1 MKQVTLGNVRI
12 DGTEY
17 MKIESVNKMDPF
29 FMSIMSDSNHWLFI
43 SSNGGITAGRKNA
56 EYALFPYATDDKIE
70 DSIDHTGSKTIIK
83 VSDVSHSWEPFSMR
97 NQGVFNCSRHLYKS
111 IYGNKIRYEEINHDL
126 HLTFIYEWSFS
137 DQYGFVRMSQLQNN
151 RSEKIALKIL
161 DGIQN
166 VMPSS
171 VPSDLQNGTS
181 NLVNA
186 YKHTEKVADSSM
198 AIYALSAVIV
208 DRAEP
213 SEALKANVAWSIGM
227 KNPTYLLSSKQVD
240 AFRDTGVVTSESDVK
255 GARGAYLTV
264 QEIELDGN
272 KKSEWMILADVNKSQ
287 SHIADLLS
295 FIKKT
300 EDHESVVKNDV
311 EEGTRK
317 LIQLCASAD
326 GLQLTEDM
334 RTDTRHYANVMFNIM
349 RGGVIDRDYEIE
361 RKDFLNYL
369 KQSNLEVFNQWKSKL
384 SSYPETFSLF
394 RLMDNIGAEMDLN
407 LHRLCTEYLPLK
419 FSRRHGDPSRP
430 WNKFSINTR
439 SEVDGSK
446 ILDYEGNWR
455 DIFQNWEALVI
466 SYPYFIHGMIHKFLN
481 ASTFDGYNPYRIYKK
496 GVDWESIE
504 PDDPW
509 SYIGYWGDHQIIY
522 LLKLLE
528 VADRYEDK
536 IWDNYLGQY
545 GFTYTEVPYKIKGYE
560 DITKNAKDTID
571 FDAHQDE
578 AVRNR
583 MERLGADGALLRN
596 SNGAIHQVGFLE
608 KIMASLLAKLTN
620 FIPDGGIWMNTQR
633 PEWNDANNALVGN
646 GVSMVTLYYIRRYL
660 GFLKKILKVASTSE
674 SVFSIEIIDYFKQV
688 AEVFH
693 HFSDKRT
700 SPFLPQMRKEMVD
713 QLGRAASGYR
723 LSIYKEGFSGNKN
736 PLSHEA
742 ISRLLDEV
750 SVFIE
755 ETIRQNQR
763 SDQLYHA
770 YNLMTYSEDGIQID
784 YLSEMLEGQVAVLS
798 SGVISAEETVSILD
812 SMRDSALYRSDQNS
826 YMLYPAKELPG
837 FLDKNIIPTRK
848 AESSPLLSRM
858 IAEGNTAIV
867 QKSSNGNI
875 HFNPDFRNA
884 HFLEKGL
891 NGVQEN
897 LDTSSDLKLLIDKE
911 RQSVLSLYEEVFNHK
926 AFTGRSG
933 TFYGYEGL
941 GSIYWHMV
949 SKLRLAVIEC
959 IEQAKIKGVS
969 DAVMTA
975 LTDHYYT
982 ILDGIGS
989 HKEPEVYGAFP
1000 TDPYSHTPG
1009 GKGAQQPG
1017 MTGQVKEDILSRFG
1031 ELGVVVEQGCLRF
1044 SPYILMKSEFLKRP
1058 KTFSYVSV
1066 GGEKSVLEI
1075 ASNSLVFT
1083 YCQVPIIYTLA
1094 AENKIELYDRDQLL
1108 HTQKEMILNQDF
1120 SSDVFSRS
1128 GKIYSIRVYL
1138 TEDQLISG

>member
-1 MKQVTLGNVRI
+1 MTQVALDKVKI

-17 MKIESVNKMDPF
+17 MRIGYVDKMDPF

-56 EYALFPYATDDKIE
+56 EYALFPYMTDDKIE
-70 DSIDHTGSKTIIK
+70 ESIDHTGSKTIIK
-83 VSDVSHSWEPFSMR
+83 VSGEQYSWEPFSLR
-97 NQGVFNCSRHLYKS
+97 NQGVFSCTRNLYKS
-111 IYGNKIRYEEINHDL
+111 VYGNKVRFEEINHDL
-126 HLTFIYEWSFS
+126 HLTFSYEWSFS
-137 DQYGFVRMSQLQNN
+137 DKYGFVRTSQLHNN
-151 RSEKIALKIL
+151 QSEAISLKIL

-186 YKHTEKVADSSM
+186 YKRTEKVVDSSM
-198 AIYALSAVIV
+198 AIFALSAVIV

-213 SEALKANVAWSIGM
+213 SEALKANVAWSTGL
-227 KNPTYLLSSKQVD
+227 KDPSYLLSSKQVD
-240 AFRDTGVVTSESDVK
+240 VFRKTGSVSTENDVK

-264 QEIELDGN
+264 QEIELAGN
-272 KKSEWMILADVNKSQ
+272 ENCEWMILSDVNKSQ
-287 SHIADLLS
+287 AQIAELLLS
-295 FIKKT
+295 THDSEDQVLRIK
-300 EDHESVVKNDV
+300 EDVK
-311 EEGTRK
+311 EGTRK

-326 GLQLTEDM
+326 GLQRTEDM

-349 RGGVIDRDYEIE
+349 RGGVIDNDYEVE
-361 RKDFLNYL
+361 KGDFLSYL
-369 KQSNLEVFNQWKSKL
+369 KQSNQEVFNQWNESI

-394 RLMDNIGAEMDLN
+394 KLMDNIGSESDLD

-439 SEVDGSK
+439 SEIDGSK

-536 IWDNYLGQY
+536 IWDNYLGLE
-545 GFTYTEVPYKIKGYE
+545 GFAYTDVPYKIKKYE

-571 FDAHQDE
+571 FDIELDE
-578 AVRNR
+578 KVRNR
-583 MERLGADGALLRN
+583 MSDLGADGALLRN
-596 SNGAIHQVGFLE
+596 KTGEIHKASFLE

-646 GVSMVTLYYIRRYL
+646 GVSMVTLYYIRRYVH
-660 GFLKKILKVASTSE
+660 FLQKVLKGTTAQEST
-674 SVFSIEIIDYFKQV
+674 FSIEVIEYFKKV
-688 AEVFH
+688 SHVYH
-693 HFSDKRT
+693 LFSEKKT
-700 SPFLPQMRKEMVD
+700 TPFSPAMRKDMVD
-713 QLGRAASGYR
+713 QLGQAASDFR
-723 LSIYKEGFSGNKN
+723 LSIYHSGFSGDRGS
-736 PLSHEA
+736 LSH
-742 ISRLLDEV
+742 SEV
-750 SVFIE
+750 STLLEKVSLFIE
-755 ETIRQNQR
+755 DTINQNKR

-784 YLSEMLEGQVAVLS
+784 YLNEMLEGQVAVLS
-798 SGVISAEETVSILD
+798 SGIIPTEETIAILD
-812 SMRDSALYRSDQNS
+812 GMRNSRIYRQDQNS
-826 YMLYPAKELPG
+826 YMLYPAVELPG
-837 FLDKNIIPTRK
+837 FLEKNIIPTVK
-848 AESSPLLSRM
+848 AEASPLLSRLLD
-858 IAEGNTAIV
+858 EGNSEIV
-867 QKSSNGNI
+867 QKSRSGDI
-875 HFNPDFRNA
+875 HFNPSFRNA
-884 HFLEKGL
+884 NFLDQALDKLRKDLGPDLGGEQLVDQEK
-891 NGVQEN
+891 QA
-897 LDTSSDLKLLIDKE
+897 
-911 RQSVLSLYEEVFNHK
+911 VLAIYEEVFNHK

-949 SKLRLAVIEC
+949 SKLRLAVLEC
-959 IEQAKIKGVS
+959 CEKAKNEGASVS
-969 DAVMTA
+969 SMKR
-975 LTDHYYT
+975 LTDHYYN
-982 ILDGIGS
+982 IVDGIGS
-989 HKEPEVYGAFP
+989 HKDPEVYGAFP

-1017 MTGQVKEDILSRFG
+1017 MTGQVKEDILCRFG
-1031 ELGVVVEQGCLRF
+1031 ELGVKVEKGSLCF
-1044 SPYILMKSEFLKRP
+1044 SPYILKRTEFLKEASV
-1058 KTFSYVSV
+1058 FSYISIN
-1066 GGEKSVLEI
+1066 GAESELKLDPQ
-1075 ASNSLVFT
+1075 SLAFT
-1083 YCQVPIIYTLA
+1083 YCQTPIIYTFST
-1094 AENKIELYDRDQLL
+1094 ENKIEIYEGDQLL
-1108 HTQKEMILNQDF
+1108 HTQKELVLNQDY
-1120 SSDVFSRS
+1120 SADVFSRS
-1128 GKIYSIRVYL
+1128 GKVFYIKVYL
-1138 TEDQLISG
+1138 TENQLI